1 MLPPSD
7 PTTPRVAA
15 FFDIDKTL
23 MRGASASV
31 VATALL
37 RRGLINL
44 RTIGFAVRQSL
55 LYSLFGEKASRVS
68 SVAQRAMRSVAG
80 QSVEEMSEVIE
91 QVWEPAIRPRL
102 YARTVE
108 RLRWHLERG
117 DEVWLASAT
126 PWLVSEMMARHLGAT
141 GGLGT
146 RLKVRD
152 GYLLAELDGPLVHAH
167 HKAEAVRRL
176 AAERGI
182 DLSQSW
188 AYSDSFHDAE
198 MLEAVGHPVAVNA
211 DVRLAR
217 LARRNGWE
225 RLSSRTRTD
234 MLRDRSLKSVAAALA
249 GVGALAV
256 ITAVSHV
263 LGGA

>member
-1 MLPPSD
+1 MPPPSA
-7 PTTPRVAA
+7 PTAPRVAA

-37 RRGLINL
+37 RRGLINR
-44 RTIGFAVRQSL
+44 RTIAFAVRQSL
-55 LYSLFGEKASRVS
+55 LYALFGEKVSRVS
-68 SVAQRAMRSVAG
+68 TVAQRAMRSVAG
-80 QSVEEMSEVIE
+80 QSVAQMGEVIE

-108 RLRWHLERG
+108 RIQWHLERG

-126 PWLVSEMMARHLGAT
+126 PWLVSEVMATHLGAT
-141 GGLGT
+141 GGIGT
-146 RLKVRD
+146 RLAVRD
-152 GYLLAELDGPLVHAH
+152 GFLLAELDGPVVHAH

-188 AYSDSFHDAE
+188 AYSDSFHDVE

-211 DVRLAR
+211 DVRLAHVARRRGWDR
-217 LARRNGWE
+217 LA
-225 RLSSRTRTD
+225 SRTRTD
-234 MLRDRSLKSVAAALA
+234 RLRDRSLKTVAATLA

-256 ITAVSHV
+256 ISGLSHLV
-263 LGGA
+263 GGA